1 MGGRGGQ
8 GGRGVPRAHRFVF
21 QCFQLV
27 TDSGHGAGSP
37 RLTYAS
43 KGSLANAEY
52 CGLLER
58 GTVTCQL
65 DGSAAVARIG
75 GARRSGSLTASERS
89 ATPAWTAIVIA
100 PRTPRART
108 SCGGHVQMC
117 KHRQHAAVLAR
128 AWRFHSVVPCYTYGT
143 QHE

>member
-43 KGSLANAEY
+43 KGSLAKAEY
-52 CGLLER
+52 CGLLEAWVR
-58 GTVTCQL
+58 KVHRAPPPIHASLVRRNVAIGWESSS
-65 DGSAAVARIG
+65 SARP
-75 GARRSGSLTASERS
+75 SLTN
-89 ATPAWTAIVIA
+89 
-100 PRTPRART
+100 
-108 SCGGHVQMC
+108 
-117 KHRQHAAVLAR
+117 
-128 AWRFHSVVPCYTYGT
+128 
-143 QHE
+143 